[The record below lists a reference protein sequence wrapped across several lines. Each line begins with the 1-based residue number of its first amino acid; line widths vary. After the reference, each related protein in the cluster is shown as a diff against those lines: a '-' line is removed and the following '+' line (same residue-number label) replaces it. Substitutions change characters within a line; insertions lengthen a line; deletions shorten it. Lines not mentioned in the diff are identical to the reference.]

1 MGKRQDRIP
10 GIRIKTLGLGLGT
23 AAIVL
28 ALAAGLVAG
37 PHVFAQNPTLEAGAI
52 TIGPGGQGFVNVETL
67 DIDSPGVGAWTIDIL
82 YDPSVVTP
90 VFCGAHSS
98 GLCNPEYT
106 PNTIRVIGANSGG
119 LEGDT
124 TLAQITFAC
133 KQLGAATSLTIFS
146 ASIVDNTAG
155 DPQPIDVAI
164 VHGNVTCTGQP
175 PTPTPQPTATPAPPS
190 GPPGDVDCDGFVT
203 SVDAL
208 LVLQLGAAL
217 ISSLPCPEN
226 GDVNGDG
233 AIDALDAVL
242 ILQIAAGLL

>member
-1 MGKRQDRIP
+1 MP
-10 GIRIKTLGLGLGT
+10 GIKTLGLGLGA

-37 PHVFAQNPTLEAGAI
+37 PHVFAQDPTLRAGVI
-52 TIGPGGQGFVNVETL
+52 TIGPGGQGFINLETL
-67 DIDSPGVGAWTIDIL
+67 DIAPPGVGAWTIDIL

-90 VFCGAHSS
+90 VFCGAHAS

-106 PNTIRVIGANSGG
+106 PNTIRVIGADSSG

-133 KQLGAATSLTIFS
+133 KQQGAATSLTIIL

-155 DPQPIDVAI
+155 DPQPIEVAI
-164 VHGNVTCTGQP
+164 VHGNVSCTGQP
-175 PTPTPQPTATPAPPS
+175 PTPTPTPTPPPS
-190 GPPGDVDCDGFVT
+190 GPLGDVNCDGFVT

-208 LVLQLGAAL
+208 LILQLRADL

-233 AIDALDAVL
+233 AIDVVDAAL
-242 ILQIAAGLL
+242 ILQMAAGLL

>member
-1 MGKRQDRIP
+1 MP
-10 GIRIKTLGLGLGT
+10 GIKTLGLGLGT
-23 AAIVL
+23 ASIVL

-37 PHVFAQNPTLEAGAI
+37 PHGFAQDPTLQAGAI
-52 TIGPGGQGFVNVETL
+52 TIGPGGQGFINLETL

-82 YDPSVVTP
+82 YDPTVVTP
-90 VFCGAHSS
+90 VLCGAHSS

-106 PNTIRVIGANSGG
+106 PNTIRVIGADSSG
-119 LEGDT
+119 LAGDT

-133 KQLGAATSLTIFS
+133 KQEGAATSLTIIM

-155 DPQPIDVAI
+155 DPQPIAVAI
-164 VHGNVTCTGQP
+164 VHGNVTCTGQQ
-175 PTPTPQPTATPAPPS
+175 PTPTPPPTPPPS
-190 GPPGDVDCDGFVT
+190 GPLGDVDCDGFVT

-208 LVLQLGAAL
+208 LILQLRADL

-233 AIDALDAVL
+233 EISVVDAAL